1 MFEPACRGGSK
12 RSLNISNPTPKWPRS
27 PGEMVSAPDRA
38 ADTHTRTHALA
49 LTLTRT
55 RTHAH
60 AADPCAHRPA
70 AAPPPCSESPFR
82 LRDFFFFFL
91 IFNLPLLGFP
101 PCNGESKHFSRQD
114 LSGVVGSSCGEE
126 RGHAGL
132 ASPSRLFRGAEPGT
146 RQAAA
151 GARVPG
157 GARVRAEAV
166 GPCLRWAPRASR
178 PAPGAP
184 VWPPPPWPCCLRE
197 GSLLCALGSTRNVGG
212 APCAAL
218 PLPPTLPL
226 LPGPHRGMGCLW
238 EFGAARRWGP
248 VLGRPCLTH
257 RGGGRSGECSLQ
269 LGAPQT
275 ECRQAGESV
284 GVRLPKFIPASLLP
298 THASPA
304 PPRNL

>member
-1 MFEPACRGGSK
+1 MLRTA
-12 RSLNISNPTPKWPRS
+12 PR
-27 PGEMVSAPDRA
+27 
-38 ADTHTRTHALA
+38 THTRAHTHSHSRAFAPTHTRLA
-49 LTLTRT
+49 
-55 RTHAH
+55 
-60 AADPCAHRPA
+60 PA
-70 AAPPPCSESPFR
+70 PTAPPRRRRRVPNR
-82 LRDFFFFFL
+82 LFDSAIFFFFFL

-132 ASPSRLFRGAEPGT
+132 ASPSRLFR
-146 RQAAA
+146 QAAA

-166 GPCLRWAPRASR
+166 GPCLRGAPRASR

-184 VWPPPPWPCCLRE
+184 AWPPPPWPCCLRE

-212 APCAAL
+212 APCVAL
-218 PLPPTLPL
+218 PLPPTFPL
-226 LPGPHRGMGCLW
+226 LLGPHRGMGCLW

-248 VLGRPCLTH
+248 VLGRPRLTH
-257 RGGGRSGECSLQ
+257 RGGGRSGECSLL

-275 ECRQAGESV
+275 ECRQTGQQSV